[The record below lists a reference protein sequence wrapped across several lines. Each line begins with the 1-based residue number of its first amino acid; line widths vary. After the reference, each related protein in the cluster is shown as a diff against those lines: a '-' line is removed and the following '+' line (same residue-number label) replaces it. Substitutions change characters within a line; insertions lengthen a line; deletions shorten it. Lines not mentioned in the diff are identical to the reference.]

1 MIEQER
7 LPLENNNSIAN
18 IPTTP
23 DENGNACTN
32 SQSLDIKQVLSNLA
46 KCAINDENSD
56 LTNMRTAPE
65 IEEPINPVDEVSA
78 LRAEL
83 AATRRKLEEY
93 EERSVRPL
101 SEQTV
106 RFRYRSTSRNH
117 IPSSDVVL
125 PFARNDVRVW
135 LDRDT
140 SQAESSSTQSDPVR
154 PTPPAQSPCNTPPF
168 SFKPPDLGTSIG
180 TGVSN
185 PNYGLDLDSSTGVKR
200 EHRSFTVP
208 AQDPIGEP
216 RRQPVYKRSAS
227 EEHHKF
233 LPGGEPWKA
242 EQDWNPSTWQTLSS
256 TSPPRQ
262 LTGTASL
269 GLVCNDESLWTN
281 VLSKVDYTDS

>member
-7 LPLENNNSIAN
+7 LPLENNTNIAN

-23 DENGNACTN
+23 DENGNACAN

-56 LTNMRTAPE
+56 LTNTHAASE
-65 IEEPINPVDEVSA
+65 IEVPIKPVDEVAA

-93 EERSVRPL
+93 EERSVPPP
-101 SEQTV
+101 SEQPV

-117 IPSSDVVL
+117 IPSADAVL
-125 PFARNDVRVW
+125 PFARNDVHVW
-135 LDRDT
+135 TDKDT
-140 SQAESSSTQSDPVR
+140 SQAESSSTQSDSVR
-154 PTPPAQSPCNTPPF
+154 PTPPAQSPCDTPPF

-185 PNYGLDLDSSTGVKR
+185 PNYGLDLESSTGVKR

-216 RRQPVYKRSAS
+216 RRQPGYKRSAS
-227 EEHHKF
+227 EEHHKI

-242 EQDWNPSTWQTLSS
+242 EQEWNPSTWQTLS
-256 TSPPRQ
+256 TSPSRQ

-269 GLVCNDESLWTN
+269 GLVYNDESLWTN
-281 VLSKVDYTDS
+281 VCSKVDYIDP